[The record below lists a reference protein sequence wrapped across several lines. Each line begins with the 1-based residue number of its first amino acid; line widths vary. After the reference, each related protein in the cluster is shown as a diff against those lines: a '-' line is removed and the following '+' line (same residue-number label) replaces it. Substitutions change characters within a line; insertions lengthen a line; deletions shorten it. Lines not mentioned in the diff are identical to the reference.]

1 MNRQQQFNIWYWIAA
16 ALLILFFQGWWQS
29 ASVTERIPY
38 SRFLELLEQ
47 DRIAEVQVRPD
58 SIIGRYREPMDGRS
72 QFVTTIVPEDL
83 ARRLERSTAR
93 FDGTIQNTFLS
104 NLLSWVLPALVFFG
118 LWMFVFRHVA
128 ERQGFGG
135 LMSVGKSKARVYV
148 EKDTGVTF
156 DDVAGIDEA
165 KAELREIV
173 DFLKQPDKYGR
184 LGARIPKGILLVGPP
199 GTGKTLI
206 ARAVAGEAGVPF
218 FSISGSEFVE
228 MFVGVGAA
236 RVRDL
241 FEQARKAA
249 PCIIFI
255 DELDA
260 LGRRRGIGA
269 LGGGHDE
276 KEQTLNQLLT
286 ELDGF
291 DPRDGIVLLA
301 ATNRPEILDPAL
313 LRAGRFDRQVVV
325 DRPDKSG
332 RAAILRVHLK
342 KVKHAGLDVEQIA
355 ALTPGFSGAEL
366 ANLVNEAAIQA
377 TRRGAEA
384 VTMADITAAIERIV
398 AGLERKGRVLN
409 PKEREAVA
417 IHEMGH
423 ALAAASLPGADPV
436 HKVSII
442 PRSIGALGYTMTR
455 PTEDRFLITRRDL
468 ENRMVVLLAGRAAED
483 LMLGEISTG
492 AADDLAR
499 VTDIARQIVTRFGM
513 HPSVG
518 QAVLEPERQ
527 SFLGDGLPSLTPRD
541 YSEATA
547 REVDVA
553 VRELIDAAY
562 QRAKALLAERRADL
576 EAGTRLLLERETIT
590 PEDFPPL
597 RPRGAGEE
605 ARDPIT
611 GLATVAPDR
620 ERERT

>member
-1 MNRQQQFNIWYWIAA
+1 MNREQQINIWYWIAA
-16 ALLILFFQGWWQS
+16 FLLLMLFQSWWQG

-38 SRFLELLEQ
+38 SRFIELLEKDQ
-47 DRIAEVQVRPD
+47 IAEVQVQTERV
-58 SIIGRYREPMDGRS
+58 IGRYREPRDGAEY
-72 QFVTTIVPEDL
+72 FITNIVPEDL
-83 ARRLERSTAR
+83 TRRLEQSSAEY
-93 FDGTIQNTFLS
+93 DGTVTNTFLS
-104 NLLSWVLPALVFFG
+104 QLLSWVLPVLVFFG
-118 LWMFVFRHVA
+118 LWMLVFRKIA
-128 ERQGFGG
+128 EKQGFGG
-135 LMSVGKSKARVYV
+135 MMTVGKSKAKVYV

-156 DDVAGIDEA
+156 ADVAGIDEA
-165 KAELREIV
+165 KAELQEIV
-173 DFLKQPDKYGR
+173 SFLKEPQKYGR

-199 GTGKTLI
+199 GTGKTLV

-260 LGRRRGIGA
+260 LGKKRGVGA
-269 LGGGHDE
+269 FGGGHDE

-291 DPRDGIVLLA
+291 DPREGIVLLA

-325 DRPDKSG
+325 DRPDKGG

-342 KVKHAGLDVEQIA
+342 KVTHEGLDVDQIA

-384 VTMADITAAIERIV
+384 VTMADVTAAIERIV
-398 AGLERKGRVLN
+398 AGLERKGRLLN

-417 IHEMGH
+417 WHEMGH

-455 PTEDRFLITRRDL
+455 PTEDRFLITRADL

-483 LMLGEISTG
+483 LVLGEISTG

-513 HPSVG
+513 HPDLG

-527 SFLGDGLPSLTPRD
+527 SFLGDGAPGLSPRD

-547 REVDVA
+547 REVDLA
-553 VRELIDAAY
+553 VRALIDAAY
-562 QRAKALLAERRADL
+562 ARAKQVLTDRRADL

-590 PEDFPPL
+590 PDDFPALKP
-597 RPRGAGEE
+597 
-605 ARDPIT
+605 
-611 GLATVAPDR
+611 VAQAA
-620 ERERT
+620 E

>member
-1 MNRQQQFNIWYWIAA
+1 MNKKHQLNIWYWIWAF
-16 ALLILFFQGWWQS
+16 LILMLFQSWWQGV
-29 ASVTERIPY
+29 SVTERIPY
-38 SRFLELLEQ
+38 SRFIELLEQ
-47 DRIAEVQVRPD
+47 DRIAAVQVQTERV
-58 SIIGRYREPMDGRS
+58 IGRYREPIDGRTN
-72 QFVTTIVPEDL
+72 FVTNIVPEDL
-83 ARRLERSTAR
+83 TRRLEQSSAEY
-93 FDGTIQNTFLS
+93 DGTVTNTFLTQI
-104 NLLSWVLPALVFFG
+104 LSWVVPILLIFG
-118 LWMFVFRHVA
+118 LWMFVFRKIA
-128 ERQGFGG
+128 EKQGFGG
-135 LMSVGKSKARVYV
+135 MMTVGKSKAKVYV

-165 KAELREIV
+165 RQELEEIV
-173 DFLKQPDKYGR
+173 SFLKEPDRYGR

-199 GTGKTLI
+199 GTGKTLV

-241 FEQARKAA
+241 FEQARKAV

-260 LGRRRGIGA
+260 LGKKRGIGA
-269 LGGGHDE
+269 FGGGHDE

-291 DPRDGIVLLA
+291 DPREGIVLLA

-325 DRPDKSG
+325 DRPDKRG
-332 RAAILRVHLK
+332 RAAILRVHLR
-342 KVKHAGLDVEQIA
+342 KVQHRGLDVDQIA
-355 ALTPGFSGAEL
+355 GLTPGFSGAEL

-384 VTMADITAAIERIV
+384 VEMEDVTAAIERIV
-398 AGLERKGRVLN
+398 AGLERKGRLLN

-417 IHEMGH
+417 WHEMGH

-442 PRSIGALGYTMTR
+442 PRTIGALGYTMQR
-455 PTEDRFLITRRDL
+455 PTEDRFLITRSDL

-483 LMLGEISTG
+483 LVLGEISTG

-513 HPSVG
+513 HPDLG
-518 QAVLEPERQ
+518 QAVLEAQRP
-527 SFLGDGLPSLTPRD
+527 SFLGEDGAPSLSPRD

-547 REVDVA
+547 REVDLA
-553 VRELIDAAY
+553 VRDLIARAY
-562 QRAKALLAERRADL
+562 ERARQVLTERRADL

-590 PEDFPPL
+590 PEDFPAL
-597 RPRGAGEE
+597 RP
-605 ARDPIT
+605 
-611 GLATVAPDR
+611 VAQAAQ
-620 ERERT
+620 

>member
-1 MNRQQQFNIWYWIAA
+1 MNKQQQINIWYWIGAF
-16 ALLILFFQGWWQS
+16 LLLLLFQGWWQG

-47 DRIAEVQVRPD
+47 DRIAEVQVRPE
-58 SIIGRYREPMDGRS
+58 SIVGRYREPIEGRS
-72 QFVTTIVPEDL
+72 YFLTTIVPEDL
-83 ARRLERSTAR
+83 TRRLEQSGAR
-93 FDGTIQNTFLS
+93 FDGTIQNTFLN
-104 NLLSWVLPALVFFG
+104 NLLSWVVPAVVFFA
-118 LWMFVFRHVA
+118 LWMFVFRRIA
-128 ERQGFGG
+128 EKQGFGG
-135 LMSVGKSKARVYV
+135 LMSVGKSKAKVYV

-173 DFLKQPDKYGR
+173 DFLKEPEKYGR

-199 GTGKTLI
+199 GTGKTLV
-206 ARAVAGEAGVPF
+206 ARAIAGEAGVPF

-260 LGRRRGIGA
+260 LGKKRGVGA
-269 LGGGHDE
+269 FGGHDE

-291 DPRDGIVLLA
+291 DPREGIVLLA

-342 KVKHAGLDVEQIA
+342 KVKHEGLDVEQIA

-384 VTMADITAAIERIV
+384 VTMADITAAIERIL

-417 IHEMGH
+417 YHEMGH

-483 LMLGEISTG
+483 LVLGEISTG

-513 HPSVG
+513 HPALG

-527 SFLGDGLPSLTPRD
+527 SFLGDGVPALTPRD

-547 REVDVA
+547 REVDIA
-553 VRELIDAAY
+553 VRELIEQAY
-562 QRAKALLAERRADL
+562 ARAKALLAARRADL

-590 PEDFPPL
+590 PDDFPPL
-597 RPRGAGEE
+597 RQE
-605 ARDPIT
+605 AMAEDRRDP
-611 GLATVAPDR
+611 VARAGAAAPAAGQA
-620 ERERT
+620 